1 MFGVNWWGIMFFVF
15 PMVLILGLGATMLI
29 VEILRGLWGLVK

>member
-29 VEILRGLWGLVK
+29 GLWRLVK